1 MVFIQ
6 HSFDLNQV
14 YAQYYT
20 KARCFAA
27 GLFFI
32 DTLLAEAVCTQQ
44 FYIFKASKLNPAVS
58 SFSSQIGL
66 GANRV

>member
-44 FYIFKASKLNPAVS
+44 FYIFKTRCAFRGIP
-58 SFSSQIGL
+58 FS
-66 GANRV
+66 VD

>member
-14 YAQYYT
+14 NAQYHP

-27 GLFFI
+27 GLF
-32 DTLLAEAVCTQQ
+32 LLAHFLLRQYAHN
-44 FYIFKASKLNPAVS
+44 IFTFLKHRS
-58 SFSSQIGL
+58 
-66 GANRV
+66 